1 VSKVISSE
9 RRNFEEQLLV
19 GELTH
24 RMNNEFAAAIA
35 VVSLAAGRSPNGEV
49 KSALAAVE
57 ARLHSYAQEA
67 TSGNPLHFLT
77 RITARIRV
85 IDSCFADG
93 GELIRVY
100 LMAIGRKG
108 LPLAAVR
115 SEAIGPSRLLQCRPN
130 SVANGA

>member
-35 VVSLAAGRSPNGEV
+35 VVSLAAARSPNGEV

-57 ARLHSYAQEA
+57 ARLHSYAQA
-67 TSGNPLHFLT
+67 NRCLQIPSQTRLSMLRRTFGGCANP
-77 RITARIRV
+77 
-85 IDSCFADG
+85 S
-93 GELIRVY
+93 
-100 LMAIGRKG
+100 
-108 LPLAAVR
+108 AVPGWI
-115 SEAIGPSRLLQCRPN
+115 AGALN
-130 SVANGA
+130 SNS